1 MNRAHVVED
10 GRQGPLSAY
19 LNRIDQYGLLTPDEE
34 RRLALRWRRFG
45 DHEAADRL
53 VTGNL
58 RFVVKIAFE
67 YRTYGARLLD
77 LIQEGNLGLL
87 VAVDRFDPARGVRLT
102 TYAVWWIRA
111 YIQEYIRRS
120 WSMVRFGT
128 TRAEQRC
135 FYRLRRE
142 RQRLERSGG
151 KADPDKLAAALGVS
165 SQELEAIE
173 SRITRRDMSLDD
185 AAYVDTEETKGDRI
199 ADDRPGPES
208 MVGEEELHAAR
219 ARRDP
224 SRARI
229 ARRARARHPAP
240 PLPGGEAGDAQGD
253 RRAVRHL
260 ARAGAPA
267 RGARHGQAARAA
279 RAAARRQLSLQE
291 GPPVRARLVRKSD
304 PDHVYE
310 RD

>member
-1 MNRAHVVED
+1 VARTRVSACALHRLDAMNRAASDE

-19 LNRIDQYGLLTPDEE
+19 LNRIDQYSLLTPDEE
-34 RRLALRWRRFG
+34 RRLALRWRRFR
-45 DHEAADRL
+45 DPEAADRL
-53 VTGNL
+53 ATGNL

-67 YRTYGARLLD
+67 YRTYGVRLLD

-142 RQRLERSGG
+142 RQRLERNGS
-151 KADPDKLAAALGVS
+151 KADPDRLASALGVTRD
-165 SQELEAIE
+165 ELEAIE

-185 AAYVDTEETKGDRI
+185 AAYVDTEETRGDRL
-199 ADDRPGPES
+199 ADERPGPES
-208 MVGEEELHAAR
+208 TFADEELQHRAHDAIAEALATLDPRERDILNRRYLSAKPATLKEIGAQFGISRERVRQLEARAMAKLRERLQPLRMVG
-219 ARRDP
+219 
-224 SRARI
+224 
-229 ARRARARHPAP
+229 
-240 PLPGGEAGDAQGD
+240 
-253 RRAVRHL
+253 
-260 ARAGAPA
+260 
-267 RGARHGQAARAA
+267 
-279 RAAARRQLSLQE
+279 
-291 GPPVRARLVRKSD
+291 
-304 PDHVYE
+304 
-310 RD
+310 

>member
-1 MNRAHVVED
+1 MNHAHAED

-19 LNRIDQYGLLTPDEE
+19 LNRIDRYSLLTPEEE

-45 DHEAADRL
+45 DHSAADRL

-67 YRTYGARLLD
+67 YRTYGVRLLD

-87 VAVDRFDPARGVRLT
+87 VAVDRFDPERGVRLT

-120 WSMVRFGT
+120 WSLVRFGT

-142 RQRLERSGG
+142 RQRLERNGA
-151 KADPDKLAAALGVS
+151 KAEPDHLASALGVTTE
-165 SQELEAIE
+165 ELEAIE
-173 SRITRRDMSLDD
+173 SRITRRDLSLDD
-185 AAYVDTEETKGDRI
+185 TAYLDTDETRGDRI

-208 MVGEEELHAAR
+208 VFADEELASRAHEQIREALEELDARERDILRRRYLSPRPATLKEIGALFGISRERVRQLEAR
-219 ARRDP
+219 AMAKLRQRLD
-224 SRARI
+224 
-229 ARRARARHPAP
+229 
-240 PLPGGEAGDAQGD
+240 L
-253 RRAVRHL
+253 L
-260 ARAGAPA
+260 AET
-267 RGARHGQAARAA
+267 H
-279 RAAARRQLSLQE
+279 
-291 GPPVRARLVRKSD
+291 
-304 PDHVYE
+304 
-310 RD
+310 

>member
-1 MNRAHVVED
+1 MSRAHVVED

-19 LNRIDQYGLLTPDEE
+19 LNRIDQDPLLTPEEE
-34 RRLALRWRRFG
+34 RRLALRWRRFR
-45 DHEAADRL
+45 DQRAAEQL

-67 YRTYGARLLD
+67 YRTYGVRLLD

-142 RQRLERSGG
+142 RQRLERHGG
-151 KADPDKLAAALGVS
+151 KADPDKLAAALGVTS
-165 SQELEAIE
+165 RELEAIE

-185 AAYVDTEETKGDRI
+185 SAYVDTDETKGDRI

-208 MVGEEELHAAR
+208 QVGDEELHQRAHDEIHRALESLDARERDILYRRYLAAKPATLKEIGAMFGISRERVRQLEAR
-219 ARRDP
+219 AMAKLRERLE
-224 SRARI
+224 SL
-229 ARRARARHPAP
+229 H
-240 PLPGGEAGDAQGD
+240 
-253 RRAVRHL
+253 
-260 ARAGAPA
+260 
-267 RGARHGQAARAA
+267 AA
-279 RAAARRQLSLQE
+279 
-291 GPPVRARLVRKSD
+291 
-304 PDHVYE
+304 
-310 RD
+310 

>member
-1 MNRAHVVED
+1 MSRAHVVED

-19 LNRIDQYGLLTPDEE
+19 LNRIDQYNLLTPEEE
-34 RRLALRWRRFG
+34 RRLALRWRRFR
-45 DHEAADRL
+45 DHDSADRL

-67 YRTYGARLLD
+67 YRTYGVRLLD

-142 RQRLERSGG
+142 RQRLERNGS
-151 KADPDKLAAALGVS
+151 KADPDKLAQALGVTS
-165 SQELEAIE
+165 HELEAIE

-208 MVGEEELHAAR
+208 MVGEEELHQRAHDEIHRALESLDARERDILYRRYLAAKPATLKEIGAMFGISRERVRQLEAR
-219 ARRDP
+219 AMAKLRERLE
-224 SRARI
+224 
-229 ARRARARHPAP
+229 
-240 PLPGGEAGDAQGD
+240 PLRVA
-253 RRAVRHL
+253 
-260 ARAGAPA
+260 
-267 RGARHGQAARAA
+267 
-279 RAAARRQLSLQE
+279 S
-291 GPPVRARLVRKSD
+291 
-304 PDHVYE
+304 
-310 RD
+310 

>member
-1 MNRAHVVED
+1 MNRAQTDD

-19 LNRIDQYGLLTPDEE
+19 LNRIDQYNLLTPDEE
-34 RRLALRWRRFG
+34 RGLALRWRRFQ
-45 DHEAADRL
+45 DPHAAERL

-67 YRTYGARLLD
+67 YRTYGVRLLD

-87 VAVDRFDPARGVRLT
+87 VAVDRFDPGRNVRLT

-142 RQRLERSGG
+142 RQRLERNGTQ
-151 KADPDKLAAALGVS
+151 ADPEQLAAALGVS
-165 SQELEAIE
+165 MTELENIE

-185 AAYVDTEETKGDRI
+185 SAFVDTEETKGDRLP
-199 ADDRPGPES
+199 DDRPGPES
-208 MVGEEELHAAR
+208 TVADEEVSHRAHDAIREALKTLDPRERDILNRRYLAAKPATLKEIGAQFGISRERVRQLEAR
-219 ARRDP
+219 AMAKLRERLE
-224 SRARI
+224 
-229 ARRARARHPAP
+229 
-240 PLPGGEAGDAQGD
+240 PLRMA
-253 RRAVRHL
+253 
-260 ARAGAPA
+260 
-267 RGARHGQAARAA
+267 
-279 RAAARRQLSLQE
+279 S
-291 GPPVRARLVRKSD
+291 
-304 PDHVYE
+304 
-310 RD
+310 

>member
-1 MNRAHVVED
+1 MHITRLCSIGERVSEAARALHRSKTMNRAHVVED

-19 LNRIDQYGLLTPDEE
+19 LNRIDQYSLLTPEEE
-34 RRLALRWRRFG
+34 RRLALRWRRFR
-45 DHEAADRL
+45 DPEAGEQL

-87 VAVDRFDPARGVRLT
+87 VAVDRFDPGRGVRLT

-142 RQRLERSGG
+142 RQRLERNGA
-151 KADPDKLAAALGVS
+151 KADPAKLAAALGVS
-165 SQELEAIE
+165 SRELEAIE

-208 MVGEEELHAAR
+208 MVGEEELHQRAHDEIHRALESLDTRERDILYRRYLAAKPATLKEIGALFGISRERVRQLEAR
-219 ARRDP
+219 AMAKLRERLE
-224 SRARI
+224 
-229 ARRARARHPAP
+229 
-240 PLPGGEAGDAQGD
+240 PLKVA
-253 RRAVRHL
+253 
-260 ARAGAPA
+260 
-267 RGARHGQAARAA
+267 
-279 RAAARRQLSLQE
+279 S
-291 GPPVRARLVRKSD
+291 
-304 PDHVYE
+304 
-310 RD
+310 